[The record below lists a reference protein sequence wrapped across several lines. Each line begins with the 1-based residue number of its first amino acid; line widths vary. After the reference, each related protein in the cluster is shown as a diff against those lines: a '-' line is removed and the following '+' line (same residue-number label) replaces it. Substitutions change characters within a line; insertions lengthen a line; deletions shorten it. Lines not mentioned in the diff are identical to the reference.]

1 MSERLLSAGNY
12 IMISQTK
19 NGRREFFMPYITKI
33 SAQKNN
39 KDRVNIFLD
48 EKYAFSVDMDV
59 LVKFNLKKGK
69 QLDELDVIEIQY
81 GDDIKKGF
89 NQALDYLSYRMRSIK
104 EVKDHLK
111 KKGVAD
117 SAVTE
122 IIHMLKSYKYVDD
135 REFAAAYVSTH
146 RKTSGKGPDV
156 LYKELQL
163 KGIDEELIKEAL
175 SSFTFSEQV
184 TAAVKHV
191 EKVLK
196 KGKKLSSKEM
206 KQAIEQQLIRKG
218 YSFDVIHCALSETD
232 YENDDD
238 AEKEALYK
246 HGEKAMRRYNYDG
259 SYETKMKI
267 KQFLFRKG
275 FPLEMIDQYLDEEG

>member
-1 MSERLLSAGNY
+1 
-12 IMISQTK
+12 
-19 NGRREFFMPYITKI
+19 MPYITKI

-156 LYKELQL
+156 LHKELQL
-163 KGIDEELIKEAL
+163 KGIDEELIREAL

-184 TAAVKHV
+184 EAAVKHA

-218 YSFDVIHCALSETD
+218 YSFDVIAIALSETD

-246 HGEKAMRRYNYDG
+246 QGEKAMRRYNYDG
-259 SYETKMKI
+259 SYETKMKV